1 MKQNLNEEINRIK
14 MLLYINESNVIL
26 EANPILNIIS
36 KLAPALETKL
46 ITSIEKKLAKQITSA
61 TDTEITTALKSAE
74 MAAIRTEIAE
84 AIYLAEKRVIDPIL
98 SKYNMSIPGEAT
110 AAYNQLS
117 AQGYNRAIL
126 KDINKAYKAGKTSGG
141 AGTSTG
147 GNVGSSVANIA
158 IDLEGYLT
166 KYFPNIT
173 SDKNIY
179 SSLVNEIKPKLS
191 NLDTKGQI
199 DFITN
204 KCTSLEKQIGDNLQ
218 NLTDMDNKES
228 AAAMKK
234 ASSILKV
241 IKEKLKKYGP
251 VSFTRTDKVNVL
263 YTIPRTLAWIEAV
276 DILVLGTIE
285 SRKTGENLADT
296 MFKRAGDRASFILG
310 LFIGSTPEKS
320 TQPEK
325 EKIEY

>member
-1 MKQNLNEEINRIK
+1 MKKEILEEINRMKVLGGILSEATNPSQIIASLVAK
-14 MLLYINESNVIL
+14 FARTSLDDTILTAFESLEKRGVITIDNAAKTLTKIDWIRLTDDELKLLFSAKPL
-26 EANPILNIIS
+26 RD
-36 KLAPALETKL
+36 ALEDVVKKAGVDINSSAQK
-46 ITSIEKKLAKQITSA
+46 ITFKGNF
-61 TDTEITTALKSAE
+61 
-74 MAAIRTEIAE
+74 
-84 AIYLAEKRVIDPIL
+84 KRVV
-98 SKYNMSIPGEAT
+98 
-110 AAYNQLS
+110 
-117 AQGYNRAIL
+117 
-126 KDINKAYKAGKTSGG
+126 KAYDDASGSVISGG
-141 AGTSTG
+141 KTSTG
-147 GNVGSSVANIA
+147 GKVTTTAANIA

-179 SSLVNEIKPKLS
+179 NSLVNEIKPKLS
-191 NLDTKGQI
+191 NLDTEGQI
-199 DFITN
+199 NFITN

-218 NLTDMDNKES
+218 NLTDMDSKES
-228 AAAMKK
+228 VVAMKK

-263 YTIPRTLAWIEAV
+263 STIPRTLAWIVAT

-285 SRKTGENLADT
+285 SRKTGQNLADT

-320 TQPEK
+320 TEPQK
-325 EKIEY
+325 EKIIY